1 MPVVTSADSNGLLWL
16 AGGPRPLAYY
26 ASSDGD
32 PPDEVLS
39 TRGPARRPWGLLWPC
54 RPPVVIHYPRT
65 HTASRSSKAL
75 LTVLATKPSKR
86 KTITLG
92 QIRLANPENWNSLSG
107 YANGLIA
114 PSGKIIFFSGTKI
127 RYAGGPEFSVHGL
140 PEGWQ
145 IGSLVVSPRNPFVF
159 LAVAAANGK
168 VGSPP
173 CSAGVFRI
181 TRTTSVRLRSYNSCG
196 DGLTVQWS
204 PDGEHIAWFISPGG
218 NAARLSISDALGR
231 RLQRL
236 VARPI
241 LNGVWS
247 PDSTSIAYGY
257 GGDNRRTAVVDV
269 STGASHAVGKGY
281 PLAWSPDGKELALFR
296 QSPVIPQ
303 PPGTVVAV
311 PATGGRARLLF
322 KVPAAPTS

>member
-1 MPVVTSADSNGLLWL
+1 MPAAGRHPLSAHAHGLTVVQGAAHRPVNEAEQAQDDHARPNPPRQPGELEFTVRLRQWPDRPERQDHLLQWHEDPL
-16 AGGPRPLAYY
+16 RRRSRVLRPRPAGGLADRL
-26 ASSDGD
+26 ARR
-32 PPDEVLS
+32 LTAQS
-39 TRGPARRPWGLLWPC
+39 TRLPGRGGSERQG
-54 RPPVVIHYPRT
+54 
-65 HTASRSSKAL
+65 
-75 LTVLATKPSKR
+75 
-86 KTITLG
+86 
-92 QIRLANPENWNSLSG
+92 RL
-107 YANGLIA
+107 
-114 PSGKIIFFSGTKI
+114 
-127 RYAGGPEFSVHGL
+127 
-140 PEGWQ
+140 
-145 IGSLVVSPRNPFVF
+145 
-159 LAVAAANGK
+159 
-168 VGSPP
+168 PP

-181 TRTTSVRLRSYNSCG
+181 TRTTSVRLRSYNSCR

-303 PPGTVVAV
+303 PPGTIVAV